1 MKPVER
7 FFRKYFL
14 SMVGIIALFFL
25 LNAVLFFSVMIW
37 AWQTS
42 ETPDLSVNEICDSII
57 TDEEGQ
63 LTAAEGLSGLLEEH
77 HAWAMVLD
85 DAGTVIFQSRL
96 PEELP
101 RRYTPTDVARFS
113 RWYLRDYP
121 VSVREHSRG
130 LLVVGGEKGS
140 RAKYHFSVDESYVK
154 KLLVGLVVVF
164 LTNIIVVVLLI
175 WKNTRHVEKAV
186 APVLRGIETVSSG
199 KPVSLPEKGELAE
212 INRQLNRAGAF
223 IAKKD
228 SARADWISG
237 VSHDVRTPL
246 SVILG
251 FAGQLEDDR
260 ALPASAREQAACIR
274 RQAEKLRSL
283 ISDLNLTSRLEYSMQ
298 PLRVE
303 TVYLAELARQVVCEF
318 LDGGLE
324 ERYEIAFCA
333 DQKSE
338 SVSIPGDEALLKR
351 ALGNLIQNSIV
362 HNPQGCRI
370 AVSVVCGEGGITVA
384 VADDGAGVSAKKL
397 EALTAGSRHLE
408 STDEK
413 LNLRHGLG
421 VLLVRQIVEAHK
433 GTIAMESEPGK
444 GLKTALTFPA
454 SVHILPETYRKRNGF
469 LRFL

>member
-14 SMVGIIALFFL
+14 SMVGIIVLFL
-25 LNAVLFFSVMIW
+25 LLNVVLFFSVLIW

-42 ETPDLSVNEICDSII
+42 ETPDLSMSEICDRI
-57 TDEEGQ
+57 TLDGTGH
-63 LTAAEGLSGLLEEH
+63 LTAAGELAEMLEEH

-85 DAGTVIFQSRL
+85 DIGTVIFQSRL

-101 RRYTPTDVARFS
+101 RRYTAADVAKFS
-113 RWYLRDYP
+113 RWYLGDYP
-121 VSVREHSRG
+121 VYVQEHPQG

-140 RAKYHFSVDESYVK
+140 QAKYYFSVSESYAR
-154 KLLVGLVVVF
+154 KLLVGLAAVF

-186 APVLRGIETVSSG
+186 TPILRGIETVSSG
-199 KPVSLPEKGELAE
+199 RPVSLPEKGELAE
-212 INRQLNRAGAF
+212 INRQLNKAGAF

-237 VSHDVRTPL
+237 ISHDVRTPL

-260 ALPASAREQAACIR
+260 TLPASAREQAACIR
-274 RQAEKLRSL
+274 KQGEKLRSL

-298 PLRVE
+298 PLRME
-303 TVYLAELARQVVCEF
+303 KVYFVELARQVVCEF

-324 ERYEIAFCA
+324 ERYEIEFSAN
-333 DQKSE
+333 QESE
-338 SVSIPGDEALLKR
+338 SVSILGDEALLKR
-351 ALGNLIQNSIV
+351 ALGNLIQNSII

-370 AVSVVCGEGGITVA
+370 AVSVLRGDVGITVE
-384 VADDGAGVSAKKL
+384 VADNGAGVSVEKL
-397 EALTAGSRHLE
+397 EELTADHRRLE

-421 VLLVRQIVEAHK
+421 VLLVRQITEAHK
-433 GTIAMESEPGK
+433 GTMTMESKPQK
-444 GLKTALTFPA
+444 GFKTVLMFPV
-454 SVHILPETYRKRNGF
+454 SNF
-469 LRFL
+469 

>member
-1 MKPVER
+1 MKTVER

-14 SMVGIIALFFL
+14 SMAGIIVLFL
-25 LNAVLFFSVMIW
+25 LLNIVLFFSMLIW

-42 ETPDLSVNEICDSII
+42 AAPELSISGIGDRI
-57 TDEEGQ
+57 TLDGTGH
-63 LTAAEGLSGLLEEH
+63 LTAAGELAEMLEEH

-85 DAGTVIFQSRL
+85 DTGTVIFQSKL

-101 RRYTPTDVARFS
+101 RRYTTADVAKFS
-113 RWYLRDYP
+113 RWYLGDYP
-121 VSVREHSRG
+121 VYVQEHPQG

-140 RAKYHFSVDESYVK
+140 QAKYYFSVSESYAR
-154 KLLVGLVVVF
+154 KLLVGLAAVF

-186 APVLRGIETVSSG
+186 TPILRGIETVSSG
-199 KPVSLPEKGELAE
+199 QPVSLPEKGELAE
-212 INRQLNRAGAF
+212 INRQLNKAGVF

-251 FAGQLEDDR
+251 FAGQLEEDES
-260 ALPASAREQAACIR
+260 LPASAREQAASIR
-274 RQAEKLRSL
+274 KQGEKLRSL
-283 ISDLNLTSRLEYSMQ
+283 ISDLNLASRLEYAMQ
-298 PLRVE
+298 PLRME
-303 TVYLAELARQVVCEF
+303 KVYPVELARQAVCEF

-324 ERYEIAFCA
+324 ERYEIEFYA
-333 DQKSE
+333 DPKKE
-338 SVSIPGDEALLKR
+338 SAALQGDEALLKR
-351 ALGNLIQNSIV
+351 ALCNLIQNSIT

-370 AVSVVCGEGGITVA
+370 TVSVTGEETDMIITVS
-384 VADDGAGVSAKKL
+384 DDGIGVPAEKL
-397 EALTAGSRHLE
+397 KELNADSRYLE

-421 VLLVRQIVEAHK
+421 VLLVRQIIEAHK
-433 GTIAMESEPGK
+433 GTMATESEPGK
-444 GLKTALTFPA
+444 GFKTVLTFP
-454 SVHILPETYRKRNGF
+454 VQPMLNLQK
-469 LRFL
+469 

>member
-1 MKPVER
+1 MKPVEC

-14 SMVGIIALFFL
+14 SMVGIIALFLL
-25 LNAVLFFSVMIW
+25 LNVVLLFSVLIW

-42 ETPDLSVNEICDSII
+42 EIPEISISKICDSI
-57 TDEEGQ
+57 TLDGTGH
-63 LTAAEGLSGLLEEH
+63 LTAAGVLDEILEEH

-85 DAGTVIFQSRL
+85 DTGTVIFQSRL

-101 RRYTPTDVARFS
+101 RQYTVADVAKFS
-113 RWYLRDYP
+113 RWYLGDYP
-121 VSVREHSRG
+121 VYVQEHPQG

-140 RAKYHFSVDESYVK
+140 QAKYYFSVSESYAR
-154 KLLVGLVVVF
+154 KLLVGLAAVF

-186 APVLRGIETVSSG
+186 TPILRGIETVSSG
-199 KPVSLPEKGELAE
+199 RPVSLPEKGELAE
-212 INRQLNRAGAF
+212 INRQLNKAGAF

-237 VSHDVRTPL
+237 ISHDVRTPL

-260 ALPASAREQAACIR
+260 TLPASAREQAACIR
-274 RQAEKLRSL
+274 KQGEKLRSL

-298 PLRVE
+298 PLRME
-303 TVYLAELARQVVCEF
+303 KVYFVELARQVVCEF

-324 ERYEIAFCA
+324 ERYEIEFSAN
-333 DQKSE
+333 QESE
-338 SVSIPGDEALLKR
+338 SVSILGDEALLKR
-351 ALGNLIQNSIV
+351 ALGNLIQNSII

-370 AVSVVCGEGGITVA
+370 AVSVLRGDVGITVE
-384 VADDGAGVSAKKL
+384 VADNGAGVSVEKL
-397 EALTAGSRHLE
+397 EELTADHRRLE

-421 VLLVRQIVEAHK
+421 VLLVRQITEAHK
-433 GTIAMESEPGK
+433 GTMTMESKPQK
-444 GLKTALTFPA
+444 GFKTVLMFPV
-454 SVHILPETYRKRNGF
+454 SNF
-469 LRFL
+469 